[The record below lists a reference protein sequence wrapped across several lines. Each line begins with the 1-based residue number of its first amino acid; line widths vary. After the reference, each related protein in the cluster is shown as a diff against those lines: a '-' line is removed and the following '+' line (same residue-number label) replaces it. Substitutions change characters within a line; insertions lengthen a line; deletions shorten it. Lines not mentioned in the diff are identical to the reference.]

1 MNMRKKDIVQSDI
14 KQAMLTGDKAKTAVL
29 QSVKSAFLDFEVE
42 HNKREEGLSDD
53 DAIRVLVKEL
63 KKRQES
69 ANAFRRGGEIKRA
82 EAEEYEKAIIE
93 AYVPTSLSDE
103 ELGALIDTEIG
114 RLDAPTMKDMGR
126 IIAEVKKT
134 VGPTADGAVIASKVK
149 KALSE

>member
-1 MNMRKKDIVQSDI
+1 MRIKDTIQSDV
-14 KQAMLTGDKAKTAVL
+14 KQAMLAGEKAKAAVL

-53 DAIRVLVKEL
+53 DAIKVLVKEL

-69 ANAFRRGGEIKRA
+69 ADMFRRGGETERA
-82 EAEEYEKAIIE
+82 EAEEYEKAVIE

-103 ELGALIDTEIG
+103 ELGVLIDAEIG

-126 IIAEVKKT
+126 IIAEVKKAA
-134 VGPTADGAVIASKVK
+134 GPTADGAVIAAKVK